1 MRAFQLAEGFL
12 PHFNFGTDRRIR
24 SLFEEMAEARG
35 KRGRADRYIQRRR
48 LRQGKEKNKHGE
60 AFDKKVSQL
69 ISFPFLER
77 GRLSTVHF
85 K

>member
-1 MRAFQLAEGFL
+1 
-12 PHFNFGTDRRIR
+12 
-24 SLFEEMAEARG
+24 MAEARG

-69 ISFPFLER
+69 ISLPFLEW

>member
-1 MRAFQLAEGFL
+1 
-12 PHFNFGTDRRIR
+12 
-24 SLFEEMAEARG
+24 MAEARG
-35 KRGRADRYIQRRR
+35 KRGKADRYIQRRR

-69 ISFPFLER
+69 ISLPFLEW